1 MIWIGVDAHK
11 RLHEAVAI
19 SESGVVGSR
28 RIHNDPPQWAQLLE
42 WATQWPQR
50 VWAVEGAWY
59 LGRGLAQFL
68 AEHGEEVHEVSGRWT
83 AQRRRGMRRPGKS
96 DRLDAHS
103 VAQLLR
109 EERATLP
116 RVYAEDDE
124 LASVQ
129 LWSRLEAELT
139 EDRTRLLN
147 RLHDLL
153 LLCDPRYATALPD
166 LTTQAGIAAARAY
179 VAPGARAVARER
191 EQAVRV
197 TAEQVALLDAQIR
210 DLRRKLERASKSS
223 FRALRAIEGVG
234 ALTACTIVAE
244 LGAPR
249 PGFGDEQLAA
259 LAGVAPLEA
268 SSAGVTRHR
277 VNRGGNR
284 RLNLALHRIVLTQAR
299 MYEPARAYLARRRAE
314 GRTDREAR
322 RALKRLLCRRI
333 IQAWRA
339 CFDQPLAAAA

>member
-1 MIWIGVDAHK
+1 VIWIGVDAHK
-11 RLHEAVAI
+11 RLHEAVAL
-19 SESGVVGSR
+19 SESGIVGTR
-28 RIHNDPPQWAQLLE
+28 RIANDPKEWASLREWAQ
-42 WATQWPQR
+42 QWPER

-68 AEHGEEVHEVSGRWT
+68 AEHGEEVHEVNGKWT
-83 AQRRRGMRRPGKS
+83 AARRRGMRRPGKS

-103 VAQLLR
+103 VATLLR

-116 RVYAEDDE
+116 RVYAEDDA

-129 LWSRLEAELT
+129 LWSRLEEELS

-147 RLHDLL
+147 RLHNLL
-153 LLCDPRYATALPD
+153 LLCDPGYAATLPA
-166 LTTQAGIAAARAY
+166 LTTPAGVAATRAY
-179 VAPGARAVARER
+179 TAPGSRAVARER
-191 EQAVRV
+191 EQAVRAV
-197 TAEQVALLDAQIR
+197 AAQVALLDEQIA
-210 DLRRKLERASKSS
+210 DLRRKLARASKSS
-223 FRALRAIEGVG
+223 FRPLRAIEGIG
-234 ALTACTIVAE
+234 PQIACTIVGE

-259 LAGVAPLEA
+259 MAGAAPVEA
-268 SSAGVTRHR
+268 SSAGATRHR
-277 VNRGGNR
+277 LNRGGNR

-299 MYEPARAYLARRRAE
+299 MYEPARIYLARRRAE

-322 RALKRLLCRRI
+322 RALKRLICRRI

-339 CFDQPLAAAA
+339 CFETPLVAAA

>member
-28 RIHNDPPQWAQLLE
+28 RISNEPGKWAELRE
-42 WATQWPQR
+42 WARQWPER
-50 VWAVEGAWY
+50 AWAVEGASY

-68 AEHGEEVHEVSGRWT
+68 AEQGEEVHEVSGKWT

-103 VAQLLR
+103 VATLLR
-109 EERATLP
+109 EERDTLP
-116 RVYAEDDE
+116 RVYAEDDA

-129 LWSRLEAELT
+129 LWSRLEAELSA
-139 EDRTRLLN
+139 DRTRVLN
-147 RLHDLL
+147 RLHNLL
-153 LLCDPRYATALPD
+153 LLCDPGYATTVPA
-166 LTTQAGIAAARAY
+166 LTTKAGIAAARAY
-179 VAPGARAVARER
+179 VAPGARGVARER
-191 EQAVRV
+191 EQAVRA
-197 TAEQVALLDAQIR
+197 TAAQVALLDDQIA
-210 DLRRKLERASKSS
+210 DLRRKLGRASTDS
-223 FRALRAIEGVG
+223 FRALRQIEGVG
-234 ALTACTIVAE
+234 VQIACAIVAE

-268 SSAGVTRHR
+268 SSAGATRHR
-277 VNRGGNR
+277 LNRGGNR

-299 MYEPARAYLARRRAE
+299 TYAPARTYLARRRAE

-322 RALKRLLCRRI
+322 RALKRLICRRI

-339 CFDQPLAAAA
+339 CFDQPVATAA